1 MVYKNKYKIIIQNKN
16 HIKNRYK
23 IKIISLIII
32 FLVLWIIYLLI
43 IIFLYYDYCHKVKK
57 MDKNI
62 YWFFIWLLFFD
73 SIIFDYGNEYVM
85 NIYVIVFNKI
95 W

>member
-23 IKIISLIII
+23 IIISLIII
-32 FLVLWIIYLLI
+32 FLVIWIIYLI
-43 IIFLYYDYCHKVKK
+43 IIISLYYDYCHRVKK

-62 YWFFIWLLFFD
+62 NWLFIWLLFLD
-73 SIIFDYGNEYVM
+73 SIIFDYGNEYTC
-85 NIYVIVFNKI
+85 NSI
-95 W
+95 